1 MEVRRAR
8 ASRWGFRSRGANGEG
23 GKAPRAREGRR
34 SRATR
39 RVDWNNF
46 HPSFERVEGAKTGA
60 HEREVGVDRAREED
74 VGDRRAGVRPC
85 SSGASC
91 GVGDGRDEGRGG
103 DVDATTRER
112 VD

>member
-1 MEVRRAR
+1 M
-8 ASRWGFRSRGANGEG
+8 
-23 GKAPRAREGRR
+23 
-34 SRATR
+34 
-39 RVDWNNF
+39 DWNNF

-74 VGDRRAGVRPC
+74 VGDRGAGVRPC
-85 SSGASC
+85 SSDASC
-91 GVGDGRDEGRGG
+91 GVGDGGDEGRGGDGGGGGGGG